1 MSITTLKLKDCYS
14 HPHKFLVNHINEIL
28 WFSSELK
35 GQGFNFSDEYL
46 KFLAIFHDLGKINK
60 KWQDHLKGMG
70 RSKHSGISA
79 WLTFLYLKNEFMD
92 PLLDTIVNENLQLGS
107 IPEKALKILVYLVL
121 VHHSDLKPIGDNVGT
136 VTYRDFFDQ
145 EVGKK
150 VEDVISKIN
159 GKAIP
164 NFNQYFNEFKEWITK
179 LEINKN
185 EARKFS
191 DAFGV
196 FKICDRLSGSFRRNL
211 QKDEIPKILYRLG
224 IEKIN
229 INLDEEYIRELLK
242 KVSPI
247 EIDENKF
254 KLQLDFLS
262 RKINILSAPTGFGK
276 TTLSIF
282 KGINNN
288 PRFVITLPTIT
299 SIQQFLGKCKKI
311 ISEIG
316 YPIEVVGT
324 YYYFYNPFSPK
335 AEEDSNEEFVLNE
348 YFISRYLLKPV
359 MLTTVDQL
367 LLTYLHS
374 KEYFIKRLSLQGRIL
389 IVDEIHLLTPKM
401 LYFLLRFLEENKSL
415 FKDFVLMSATFPNFL
430 IDIIKDKLDIRDEN
444 SLRLHEF
451 YPRDRIF
458 IEFLTEGE
466 GNKIKIFELIKQ
478 KIAEIS
484 RKGNHKILII
494 FNTVKNAQ
502 EFYDYLSRENSWEV
516 ELLHARFIYKHRKN
530 KEKKIVKII
539 EDREGRLKNPFILIA
554 TQVVEVSIDVDFDYL
569 ITEMCPLAEL
579 IQRFGR
585 VYRRRR
591 NPTEPNVYVFPPL
604 RESEKVYNKEITKNS
619 CEIIRE
625 YTKKF
630 VDEEKLVKELER
642 EDFKRIYEKEFNEAE
657 KEYEKL
663 ITKWLDKHSENFYIL
678 YSDDDENALEEISRL
693 LNIRESIN
701 ALSFVNPDDL
711 NEKERKRWKELRD
724 KLDTSR
730 RERNF
735 PLFFATKL
743 RLREYTIPIPFYFLQ
758 KLLRDVSSINFTQ
771 SRLPILPSGFYKPEK
786 GLEIKEIVF
795 GESEIWP

>member
-14 HPHKFLVNHINEIL
+14 HLHKFLVNHINEIL

-35 GQGFNFSDEYL
+35 SQGFNFSEEYL

-60 KWQDHLKGMG
+60 KWQDHLKGRG
-70 RSKHSGISA
+70 RAKHSGISA
-79 WLTFLYLKNEFMD
+79 WLTFLYLKNEFRD

-150 VEDVISKIN
+150 VEDVISTIN
-159 GKAIP
+159 GEAIP

-316 YPIEVVGT
+316 YPREVVGT

-348 YFISRYLLKPV
+348 YFLSRYLLKPV

-374 KEYFIKRLSLQGRIL
+374 KEYFIKRFSLQGRIL

-401 LYFLLRFLEENKSL
+401 LYFLLRFLEENKSF

-444 SLRLHEF
+444 VLRLHEF

-466 GNKIKIFELIKQ
+466 EDKIKIFELIKQ

-591 NPTEPNVYVFPPL
+591 NPTEPNVYVFPSL
-604 RESEKVYNKEITKNS
+604 IESEKVYNKEITKTS

-678 YSDDDENALEEISRL
+678 YSDDENALEEISGL

-711 NEKERKRWKELRD
+711 NKKDRKRWKELRD

-758 KLLRDVSSINFTQ
+758 KLLKDVSSMNFTQ

-786 GLEIKEIVF
+786 GLEIRKIVF

>member
-28 WFSSELK
+28 WFSSEIK
-35 GQGFNFSDEYL
+35 SQGFNFSEEYL

-60 KWQDHLKGMG
+60 KWQDHLKGRG
-70 RSKHSGISA
+70 RAKHSGISA
-79 WLTFLYLKNEFMD
+79 WLTFLYLKNEFRD

-145 EVGKK
+145 EIGKK
-150 VEDVISKIN
+150 VEDVISTIN
-159 GKAIP
+159 GEVIP

-191 DAFGV
+191 DVFGV
-196 FKICDRLSGSFRRNL
+196 FKICDHLSGSFRRNL

-288 PRFVITLPTIT
+288 PRFVIILPTIT

-316 YPIEVVGT
+316 YPREVVGT
-324 YYYFYNPFSPK
+324 YYYFYNPFSPNS
-335 AEEDSNEEFVLNE
+335 EEDSNEEFVLNE
-348 YFISRYLLKPV
+348 YFLSRYLLKPI

-374 KEYFIKRLSLQGRIL
+374 KEYFIKRFSLQGRIL

-415 FKDFVLMSATFPNFL
+415 FKDFVLMSATLPNFL
-430 IDIIKDKLDIRDEN
+430 IDIIEDKLDIRDEN
-444 SLRLHEF
+444 VLRLHEF

-466 GNKIKIFELIKQ
+466 EDKIKIFELIKQ

-484 RKGNHKILII
+484 RRGNHKILII

-530 KEKKIVKII
+530 KEEKIVKIM

-554 TQVVEVSIDVDFDYL
+554 TQVVEVSIDADFDYL

-591 NPTEPNVYVFPPL
+591 NPTEPNVYVFPSL
-604 RESEKVYNKEITKNS
+604 RESEKVYNKEITKTS

-678 YSDDDENALEEISRL
+678 YSDDDENALEEISGL

-711 NEKERKRWKELRD
+711 NKKERKRWKELRD
-724 KLDTSR
+724 KLDTSI

-758 KLLRDVSSINFTQ
+758 KLLKDVSSTNFTQ
-771 SRLPILPSGFYKPEK
+771 SRLPILPRGFYKPEK